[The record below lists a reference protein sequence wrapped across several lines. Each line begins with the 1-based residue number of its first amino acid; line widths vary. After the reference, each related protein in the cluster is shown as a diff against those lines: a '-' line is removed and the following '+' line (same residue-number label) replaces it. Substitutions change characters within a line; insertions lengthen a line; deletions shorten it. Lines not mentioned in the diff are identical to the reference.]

1 MISYMHSLQGYLPA
15 FNDFIQTKSLRV
27 IPFPGVIEL
36 AAIYQSA
43 FIMYSYDAIQT
54 GSIEEITFSKY
65 QIKNSARHI
74 HDIILCTQ
82 NLHVMHILQFIF
94 FFSSH
99 KL

>member
-43 FIMYSYDAIQT
+43 FIMHCYDTIQT
-54 GSIEEITFSKY
+54 GSIAAIP
-65 QIKNSARHI
+65 
-74 HDIILCTQ
+74 
-82 NLHVMHILQFIF
+82 F
-94 FFSSH
+94 FQYPI
-99 KL
+99 